1 MASARRPGGHKTSQV
16 GRTTAVLTMGVLLL
30 ASCGRGGT
38 SGDTSAGGRSGE
50 ASGKGLVI
58 GWSQRRVSGSDWY
71 KTLVAG
77 GTAEAAK
84 VGARIEVLDA
94 DGDTTRQNQDV
105 QTLISKGVNVVI
117 MNANDPLG
125 VAPSVN
131 ALKKAGIPLVTVNSN
146 LDPSL
151 VNSLFCYVAEDQVST
166 GALAGDVIAKQA
178 VEKYGT
184 SSQIKLLPV
193 GGYPGDVI
201 SELRYKGFMQG
212 YNQVMSAHPGV
223 KTTELP
229 IRYGHWLPDQ
239 ALQPVRDVATANPD
253 LNIVYSESDVMQSGI
268 QKALQEAGVWGPKLL
283 EGSYDGGMESIK
295 EMKDNPQGPLQA
307 DASNQPWDQGVT
319 AVKMA
324 LSASNHQSAAC
335 PGGTKFIKT
344 TVVTPSVAS
353 NYYKPEDTY
362 VRAAE
367 GQG

>member
-1 MASARRPGGHKTSQV
+1 MAGARRPI
-16 GRTTAVLTMGVLLL
+16 GRKSSRVSCAVAVLSVAPLLL
-30 ASCGRGGT
+30 TGCNRG
-38 SGDTSAGGRSGE
+38 SSADAGGGGGSAAK

-77 GTAEAAK
+77 GQSEAAK
-84 VGARIEVLDA
+84 MGARIEVLDA
-94 DGDTTRQNQDV
+94 NGDTTRQNQDV
-105 QTLISKGVNVVI
+105 QTLISKGVDVVV

-151 VNSLFCYVAEDQVST
+151 VKNMYCYVAEDQVAT
-166 GALAGDVIAKQA
+166 GALAGAEIAQKA
-178 VEKYGT
+178 VNKYGT
-184 SSQIKLLPV
+184 SGEIKLLGV

-212 YNQVMSAHPGV
+212 YDKAMSAHPGV
-223 KTTELP
+223 KTVELP
-229 IRYGHWLPDQ
+229 FRYGHWLPDQ
-239 ALQPVRDVATANPD
+239 ALQPVRDVATAHPD
-253 LNIVYSESDVMQSGI
+253 LKIVYSESDVMQAGI
-268 QKALQEAGVWGPKLL
+268 QKALQQAGVWGPKLL
-283 EGSYDGGMESIK
+283 EGSYDGGMGSIK
-295 EMKDNPQGPLQA
+295 QMMDDPGGPLQA

-324 LSASNHQSAAC
+324 LSAYNKQSGAC
-335 PGGTKFIKT
+335 PGGTKYIKT
-344 TVVTPSVAS
+344 TVVTPDVAS
-353 NYYKPEDTY
+353 KYYKPQDTY

-367 GQG
+367 GQQ